1 MKLTRFKDI
10 PQFTSRGR
18 YAADYPMDSLVKYLE
33 ELQTEMGL
41 QLTPDFQR
49 GHVWTED
56 QQIAFIEY
64 LLRDGQSGRDLY
76 FNCPSWHIRVPAG
89 EYDEFV
95 CVDGLQRITAIT
107 RFIHNEIKV
116 FGSHYKEYT
125 DPIRLRNYTLRVH
138 VNDLKTRREVL
149 TWYLEMNSGGTPHT
163 KDELNQVQ
171 QLLDSCSPSLFSV
184 RFVRK
189 DGKPDEVYSW
199 HTQKEALDH
208 LELFRDDDSELYTEI
223 LVINE
228 NTGKAIDS
236 IHF

>member
-18 YAADYPMDSLVKYLE
+18 YAVDYPMDSLVKYLD

-41 QLTPDFQR
+41 QLNPDFQR

-76 FNCPSWHIRVPAG
+76 FNCPSWHLRVPKG

-107 RFIHNEIKV
+107 RFIRNEIKV
-116 FGSHYKEYT
+116 FGSYYKEYT
-125 DPIRLRNYTLRVH
+125 DPIRLRNYTLRFH

-163 KDELNQVQ
+163 KEELNRVQ
-171 QLLDSCSPSLFSV
+171 QLLDSCSPPLFSV

-189 DGKPDEVYSW
+189 DGKPDEVYQY
-199 HTQKEALDH
+199 HTLEEALAH
-208 LELFRDDDSELYTEI
+208 LELFKNDDSDLYKTI
-223 LVINE
+223 DVINE
-228 NTGKAIDS
+228 TAGDTIAGI
-236 IHF
+236 F